1 MTLKGSQLEFAT
13 SIIAGAN
20 TEASP
25 ENKRGKKD
33 DEGKGE
39 IKVVA

>member
-20 TEASP
+20 KPGEQT
-25 ENKRGKKD
+25 GKKMM
-33 DEGKGE
+33 KA
-39 IKVVA
+39 KVK

>member
-25 ENKRGKKD
+25 ENKREKD
-33 DEGKGE
+33 DGGEGE
-39 IKVVA
+39 VTVVA